1 MDSMRHLIYVRN
13 LMRFALKKNPMLYL
27 SIVISL
33 FSVVIELMAM
43 SSLIPLFSIIS
54 GGGLLQS
61 DLIVR
66 GLQLVSAPVNGQTL
80 LWVFVILFTLRIA
93 TQLVGQSLTM
103 HLGKRVQAQLGS
115 AAFAQVM
122 HHLSIRDINKQ
133 SIGFYTSLS
142 GDEAS
147 RASSLTISI
156 IQFISVAIL
165 SLLYY
170 IAIAQYSPM
179 TALVVGVF
187 MLCSIGIL
195 YCVAKASK
203 RMGELQV
210 LESRKATSLFLDSLN
225 NLKTVRALSVESYV
239 VSTYKKMIFGYT
251 QILFNID
258 FIALI
263 TRLIPILLL
272 LLVLAGW
279 TASQGPNIVG
289 GGLAFIITMII
300 YLMRFFPTVGQ
311 GVNLLLRIAADARS
325 GRDVTE
331 LIKFGSSNQD
341 NQGKPIECIRAIHLN
356 DVGFRYD
363 ENSDKTVLHA
373 INFKL
378 VKGKS
383 YALIGPS
390 GVGKSTL
397 VDILLKF
404 YDPTSG
410 QIYFNADVA
419 TELSVADLRQRVA
432 LVSQEAAIFD
442 DTVMHNICLGREA
455 TDVDVRRVCEL
466 VCIHDVIEDMP
477 NGYMTRL
484 QYQGSNLSGG
494 QRQRIAIAR
503 ALLRNPDVLILD
515 ESTTALDK
523 PTQQRV
529 LENIFREF
537 EDKIIIFVTHDPH
550 IINKVSEIIDLGVV
564 NRMPNE

>member
-1 MDSMRHLIYVRN
+1 
-13 LMRFALKKNPMLYL
+13 
-27 SIVISL
+27 
-33 FSVVIELMAM
+33 M
-43 SSLIPLFSIIS
+43 S
-54 GGGLLQS
+54 
-61 DLIVR
+61 
-66 GLQLVSAPVNGQTL
+66 VNGQTL
-80 LWVFVILFTLRIA
+80 LWVFVVLFTLRIA
-93 TQLVGQSLTM
+93 TQIVGQSLSM
-103 HLGKRVQAQLGS
+103 YLGKQVQAQLS
-115 AAFAQVM
+115 SEAFAQVM

-147 RASSLTISI
+147 RASSLTISMV
-156 IQFISVAIL
+156 QFISVAIL

-170 IAIAQYSPM
+170 IAIARYSPI
-179 TALVVGVF
+179 TALMVGVF

-195 YCVAKASK
+195 YWVAKASQK
-203 RMGELQV
+203 MGELQV
-210 LESRKATSLFLDSLN
+210 IESRKATSLFLDSLN
-225 NLKTVRALSVESYV
+225 NIKTVRALSVESYV
-239 VSTYKKMIFGYT
+239 VSTYKTMIFGYT
-251 QILFNID
+251 RILFSLD
-258 FIALI
+258 FIALV
-263 TRLIPILLL
+263 TRLVPILLL
-272 LLVLAGW
+272 LLLLAGW
-279 TASQGPNIVG
+279 TASQGPNVVG
-289 GGLAFIITMII
+289 GGLAFIVTMII

-331 LIKFGSSNQD
+331 LIKFGSSNHGG
-341 NQGKPIECIRAIHLN
+341 QGKHIDHIHDIRLN

-363 ENSDKTVLHA
+363 ENSDKTVLHS

-383 YALIGPS
+383 YALVGPS
-390 GVGKSTL
+390 GIGKSTL

-419 TELSVADLRQRVA
+419 TELSEADIRQRVT

-455 TDVDVRRVCEL
+455 SDADVRRVCEL
-466 VCIHDVIEDMP
+466 ACIHDVIEAMP

-523 PTQQRV
+523 QTQQHV
-529 LENIFREF
+529 LENIFHAF
-537 EDKIIIFVTHDPH
+537 EDKIVIFVTHDPH
-550 IINKVSEIIDLGVV
+550 VINKVSEIIDLEES
-564 NRMPNE
+564 NRKPHESVA